1 MNNYRIIGAALLVAI
16 FAGNVEFSRAAA
28 CPAPSPAKSLRIACL
43 GFTGASTALYDEALR
58 SSLLKDERALLID
71 PLQMQPALKGIGYKG
86 SINLSVDEAQ
96 GIGAAI
102 GCDFFI
108 IGKTDAALRS
118 ETANQTHGESLI
130 GLMLVDSRSGQLAVF
145 DFILE
150 KAATVEAAQSR
161 AAQTLASRVPLYL
174 EKLNEFRAAREAV
187 IPLSNE
193 VVEDLPDEKSARAA
207 GFKAP
212 EFINRVKP
220 DYTEEAARADITATV
235 EAYVVFKADG
245 ETGAIEILRW
255 AGFGLDDAA
264 IRAIRQLKFKPASR
278 DNQALNV
285 RALIRYNFRRVSE
298 SEAQQK
304 PQAPEPK
311 PPEKPQPDL
320 RQLFKP
326 RLRIPP
332 KPNDGG

>member
-1 MNNYRIIGAALLVAI
+1 MNSKRIIGAALFVAM
-16 FAGNVEFSRAAA
+16 FAGTVESLRADAGQRL
-28 CPAPSPAKSLRIACL
+28 SAKAHRIACI
-43 GFTGASTALYDEALR
+43 GFIGAPAGPYDAAIR
-58 SSLLKDERALLID
+58 AALLKDERAVLID
-71 PLQMQPALKGIGYKG
+71 PSQMQPALKGIGYRG
-86 SINLSVDEAQ
+86 SINLSLEEAQ

-108 IGKTDAALRS
+108 IGKAESSRRS
-118 ETANQTHGESLI
+118 ESADEAHEESFI
-130 GLMLVDSRSGQLAVF
+130 AVMIVDSRSGQLAVF

-150 KAATVEAAQSR
+150 KAATTEAAQSR
-161 AAQTLASRVPLYL
+161 AAQTLASRLPGYL
-174 EKLNEFRAAREAV
+174 EKLYEFRAARESI

-220 DYTEEAARADITATV
+220 DYSEEAARADITATV
-235 EAYVVFKADG
+235 EANVVFRANG
-245 ETGAIEILRW
+245 ETGAVEIVRW
-255 AGFGLDDAA
+255 AGFGLDEAA
-264 IRAIRQLKFKPASR
+264 IRAVRQLKFKPASR
-278 DNQALNV
+278 DNQALHV

-304 PQAPEPK
+304 PRAPEPK
-311 PPEKPQPDL
+311 QEKPQPDL

-326 RLRIPP
+326 RFRIPP